1 MKKIKISINMQVVII
16 QSIKTNNENID
27 LKIFDYDDIIGG
39 TVKDVE
45 KQEIIFNKD
54 LKYNL

>member
-1 MKKIKISINMQVVII
+1 MQGGII
-16 QSIKTNNENID
+16 QSIKTNNKNVD
-27 LKIFDYDDIIGG
+27 LKVFDYDDILGNTIEE
-39 TVKDVE
+39 VE

>member
-1 MKKIKISINMQVVII
+1 MKKIKISINMQGGII

-27 LKIFDYDDIIGG
+27 LRVFDYDDILGNTIE
-39 TVKDVE
+39 DVE

>member
-1 MKKIKISINMQVVII
+1 MKKIKISINMQGGII
-16 QSIKTNNENID
+16 QSIKTNDKNID
-27 LKIFDYDDIIGG
+27 LRVFDYDDILGNTIE
-39 TVKDVE
+39 DVE